1 MKQPTK
7 TEPNIYSVDLS
18 VYNRPSFEEGTNSGK
33 RWITRGIDNLFP
45 IYLIDLYNQ
54 GNTHGAVVDGKIS
67 YGVGRG
73 LFINPEKA
81 NMIEVAKAMQFL
93 KRPNPFESWDALI
106 KKTWTNFEIH
116 NSYAFEILRNQ
127 FGKPI
132 EVYNIDIDRIA
143 EDRNDSSIYLYSL
156 EWETKYST
164 PIKRQTNLNPK
175 LLELPKYDPKVIHD
189 RSILVHY
196 EPRPGMKHYSLPPYI
211 NALEAIEEEI
221 EIAQFHL
228 NNVKNGFVGGTMVN
242 FLNGNATDAEK
253 DQIEKRF
260 NAKFANGNG
269 SKILYNFAD
278 GKDQA
283 AEVLPLQPNTL
294 DKQFELR
301 AKAVPEN
308 IIIGHRAVS
317 GMLFGIKTEGQL
329 GGRNEILESYE
340 LFKETYVKPRQ
351 DTVLGSVNKIFEIFG
366 LSPIVDVKELKPLA
380 ERLPISEITIAQIV
394 PKEVLQEYI
403 MEMYGIVIDTTQEI
417 IKSNTVDAINALSP
431 LVANKVLNNLTPNE
445 LRSLIGLPAEIDGD
459 KITPQNNSENMG
471 FSDTKP
477 FYFDSVGENA
487 DNYEEIECHH
497 VEFNDDLSPIFK
509 YNEAEFI
516 KLAEDDEKTT
526 GTTVGNIPK
535 IEPKTPKI
543 SPLVIKYRY
552 GLRPDAPALQSE
564 SRDFCQ
570 KMMSLNKLYTKQD
583 IEGMKN
589 DMDNFDIIN
598 NSNVWLYRGGWYRDP
613 NKEVAVPFCRH
624 IWNQVVVRQK

>member
-1 MKQPTK
+1 MKRPIK

-18 VYNRPSFEEGTNSGK
+18 VYNRPSFAEGYTNGK
-33 RWITRGIDNLFP
+33 RWISRGIDNLFP

-81 NMIEVAKAMQFL
+81 NMLEVAKAMQFL
-93 KRPNPFESWDALI
+93 KRPNPFESWDALV

-116 NSYAFEILRNQ
+116 NSYAFEILKNK

-143 EDRNDSSIYLYSL
+143 EDRNDSSVYLYSL
-156 EWETKYST
+156 DWETRFST
-164 PIKRQTNLNPK
+164 PTNRQTNFNPK
-175 LLELPKYDPKVIHD
+175 LLELPKYDPKVIHE
-189 RSILVHY
+189 RCVLVHY

-221 EIAQFHL
+221 EISQFHL

-294 DKQFELR
+294 DKQFEQR
-301 AKAVPEN
+301 AKQVPEN

-317 GMLFGIKTEGQL
+317 SMLFGIKTEGQL
-329 GGRNEILESYE
+329 GGRTEILEAYE

-351 DTVLGSVNKIFEIFG
+351 DTVLSSVNKIFEIFG
-366 LSPIVDVKELKPLA
+366 FSPIVEVKELKPLA
-380 ERLPISEITIAQIV
+380 NLLPISEQTIASILPRQ
-394 PKEVLQEYI
+394 VLIDYVT
-403 MEMYGIVIDTTQEI
+403 EMYGLTIPEAVQP
-417 IKSNTVDAINALSP
+417 VQLS
-431 LVANKVLNNLTPNE
+431 E
-445 LRSLIGLPAEIDGD
+445 
-459 KITPQNNSENMG
+459 
-471 FSDTKP
+471 TKP
-477 FYFDSVGENA
+477 FYFDTVGESS

-497 VEFNDDLSPIFK
+497 VEFGDDLSPIFK
-509 YNEAEFI
+509 YNELEFI
-516 KLAEDDEKTT
+516 KLAEGDEKTT
-526 GTTVGNIPK
+526 ATSSGNIPK
-535 IEPKTPKI
+535 IEPKTPKL

-552 GLRPDAPALQSE
+552 GLRPDAPALQTE

-570 KMMSLNKLYTKQD
+570 KMMGLNKLYTKQE

-598 NSNVWLYRGGWYRDP
+598 NSNVWLYRGGWYKDP

-624 IWNQVVVRQK
+624 IWNQVIVRQK

>member
-1 MKQPTK
+1 
-7 TEPNIYSVDLS
+7 
-18 VYNRPSFEEGTNSGK
+18 
-33 RWITRGIDNLFP
+33 
-45 IYLIDLYNQ
+45 
-54 GNTHGAVVDGKIS
+54 
-67 YGVGRG
+67 
-73 LFINPEKA
+73 
-81 NMIEVAKAMQFL
+81 
-93 KRPNPFESWDALI
+93 
-106 KKTWTNFEIH
+106 
-116 NSYAFEILRNQ
+116 
-127 FGKPI
+127 
-132 EVYNIDIDRIA
+132 
-143 EDRNDSSIYLYSL
+143 
-156 EWETKYST
+156 
-164 PIKRQTNLNPK
+164 
-175 LLELPKYDPKVIHD
+175 
-189 RSILVHY
+189 
-196 EPRPGMKHYSLPPYI
+196 MKHYSLPPYI

-329 GGRNEILESYE
+329 GGRTEILESYE

-366 LSPIVDVKELKPLA
+366 LSPIVEVKELKPLA
-380 ERLPISEITIAQIV
+380 NILPLTESTIAQIV
-394 PKEVLQEYI
+394 PKQVLLDYVT
-403 MEMYGIVIDTTQEI
+403 EMYGLTIPEAVQPV
-417 IKSNTVDAINALSP
+417 KLS
-431 LVANKVLNNLTPNE
+431 E
-445 LRSLIGLPAEIDGD
+445 
-459 KITPQNNSENMG
+459 
-471 FSDTKP
+471 TKP
-477 FYFDSVGENA
+477 FYFETVGESA

-497 VEFNDDLSPIFK
+497 VEYGEDLSPIFK
-509 YNEAEFI
+509 YNEQEFI
-516 KLAEDDEKTT
+516 KLAEEDEKTT
-526 GTTVGNIPK
+526 GTTTGNIPK
-535 IEPKTPKI
+535 IEPKTPKL

-552 GLRPDAPALQSE
+552 GLRPDAPALLSE
-564 SRDFCQ
+564 SREFCQ
-570 KMMSLNKLYTKQD
+570 KMMSLNKLYTKQE
-583 IEGMKN
+583 IEGIKN

-598 NSNVWLYRGGWYRDP
+598 NSSAWLYRGGWYRDP

>member
-7 TEPNIYSVDLS
+7 TEPNIYSVELS
-18 VYNRPSFEEGTNSGK
+18 VYNRPSFAEGYTNGK
-33 RWITRGIDNLFP
+33 RWVNRGIDNLFP
-45 IYLIDLYNQ
+45 VYLIDLYNQ
-54 GNTHGAVVDGKIS
+54 GNTHGAIVNGKIS

-73 LFINPEKA
+73 LFVNPEKA
-81 NMIEVAKAMQFL
+81 NMLDVAKAMQFL

-116 NSYAFEILRNQ
+116 DAYAFEIIRNK

-156 EWETKYST
+156 DWETRYST
-164 PIKRQTNLNPK
+164 PINRQTNFNPTI
-175 LLELPKYDPKVIHD
+175 LELPKYDPKVIHD
-189 RSILVHY
+189 RCILVHY
-196 EPRPGMKHYSLPPYI
+196 KPRPGMKHYSLPPYI

-242 FLNGNATDAEK
+242 FLNGNASDSEK

-269 SKILYNFAD
+269 SKILFNFAD

-301 AKAVPEN
+301 GKQVPEN

-329 GGRNEILESYE
+329 GGRTEILEAYE

-351 DTVLGSVNKIFEIFG
+351 DTVLSSVNKIFEIFG
-366 LSPIVDVKELKPLA
+366 YAPIVEVKELKPLA
-380 ERLPISEITIAQIV
+380 NLLPISESTISQIL
-394 PKEVLQEYI
+394 PKQVLVDYVT
-403 MEMYGIVIDTTQEI
+403 EMYGLTIPQEI
-417 IKSNTVDAINALSP
+417 QPVKLS
-431 LVANKVLNNLTPNE
+431 E
-445 LRSLIGLPAEIDGD
+445 
-459 KITPQNNSENMG
+459 
-471 FSDTKP
+471 TKP
-477 FYFDSVGENA
+477 FYFETVGESA

-497 VEFNDDLSPIFK
+497 VEFGENMQPIFK
-509 YNEAEFI
+509 YNELEFI
-516 KLAEDDEKTT
+516 QLAEKDEKTT
-526 GTTVGNIPK
+526 ATTGVNAPK
-535 IEPKTPKI
+535 TTTQTPKI

-552 GLRPDAPALQSE
+552 GLRPDAPALQTE
-564 SRDFCQ
+564 SREFCQ
-570 KMMSLNKLYTKQD
+570 KMMGLNKLYSKQE
-583 IEGMKN
+583 IEGMRN

-598 NSNVWLYRGGWYRDP
+598 NSNVWLYRGGWYKDP
-613 NKEVAVPFCRH
+613 AKDVAQPFCRH
-624 IWNQVVVRQK
+624 IWNQVIVRQK

>member
-18 VYNRPSFEEGTNSGK
+18 VYNRPSFAEGYTNGK
-33 RWITRGIDNLFP
+33 RWINRGIDNLFP

-73 LFINPEKA
+73 LYVNPDKA
-81 NMIEVAKAMQFL
+81 NMLEVAKAMQFL
-93 KRPNPFESWDALI
+93 KRPNPYETWDALV

-116 NSYAFEILRNQ
+116 NSYAFEILRNK

-143 EDRNDSSIYLYSL
+143 EDRNDSSVYLYSL
-156 EWETKYST
+156 DWETKFST
-164 PIKRQTNLNPK
+164 PTNRQTNFNPK

-189 RSILVHY
+189 RCVLVHY

-329 GGRNEILESYE
+329 GGRTEILESYE

-366 LSPIVDVKELKPLA
+366 FSPIVEVKELKPLA
-380 ERLPISEITIAQIV
+380 NILPLTESTIAQIV
-394 PKEVLQEYI
+394 PKQVLLDYVT
-403 MEMYGIVIDTTQEI
+403 EMYGLTIPEEVQPV
-417 IKSNTVDAINALSP
+417 KLS
-431 LVANKVLNNLTPNE
+431 E
-445 LRSLIGLPAEIDGD
+445 
-459 KITPQNNSENMG
+459 
-471 FSDTKP
+471 TKP
-477 FYFDSVGENA
+477 FYFETVGESA

-497 VEFNDDLSPIFK
+497 VEFGEDLNPIFK
-509 YNEAEFI
+509 YNELEFI
-516 KLAEDDEKTT
+516 KLAEGDEKTT
-526 GTTVGNIPK
+526 GTTGGNIPK
-535 IEPKTPKI
+535 IEPNTPKL

-570 KMMSLNKLYTKQD
+570 KMMGLNKLYSKQE

-598 NSNVWLYRGGWYRDP
+598 NSSVWLYRGGWYRDP

>member
-1 MKQPTK
+1 MKQPIK
-7 TEPNIYSVDLS
+7 TEPNIYSVELS
-18 VYNRPSFEEGTNSGK
+18 VYNRPSFAEGYTNGK
-33 RWITRGIDNLFP
+33 RWISRGIDNLFP

-81 NMIEVAKAMQFL
+81 NMLEVAKAMQFL

-116 NSYAFEILRNQ
+116 NSYAFEILRNT

-143 EDRNDSSIYLYSL
+143 EDRNDSSVYLYSL
-156 EWETKYST
+156 DWETRFST
-164 PIKRQTNLNPK
+164 PTNRQTNFNPK
-175 LLELPKYDPKVIHD
+175 ILELPKYDPKVIHD
-189 RSILVHY
+189 RCVLVHY

-329 GGRNEILESYE
+329 GGRTEILESYE

-366 LSPIVDVKELKPLA
+366 FSPIVEVKELKPLA
-380 ERLPISEITIAQIV
+380 NILPLTESTIAQIV
-394 PKEVLQEYI
+394 PKQVLLDYVT
-403 MEMYGIVIDTTQEI
+403 EMYGLTIPEAVQPV
-417 IKSNTVDAINALSP
+417 KLS
-431 LVANKVLNNLTPNE
+431 E
-445 LRSLIGLPAEIDGD
+445 
-459 KITPQNNSENMG
+459 
-471 FSDTKP
+471 TKP
-477 FYFDSVGENA
+477 FYFDTVGESA
-487 DNYEEIECHH
+487 DNYEEIECHPVH
-497 VEFNDDLSPIFK
+497 FNEDLTPIFK

-516 KLAEDDEKTT
+516 KLAEGDEDTT
-526 GTTVGNIPK
+526 GTTAGNIPK
-535 IEPKTPKI
+535 IEPKTPKL
-543 SPLVIKYRY
+543 SPIVIKYRY

-564 SRDFCQ
+564 SREFCQ
-570 KMMSLNKLYTKQD
+570 RMMDLAKSGKLYSKEEILNNPD
-583 IEGMKN
+583 IKTN

-598 NSNVWLYRGGWYRDP
+598 NSSAWLYRGGWYRDP

-624 IWNQVVVRQK
+624 IWNQVIVRQK

>member
-1 MKQPTK
+1 MKRPIK

-18 VYNRPSFEEGTNSGK
+18 VYNRPSFAEGYTNGK
-33 RWITRGIDNLFP
+33 RWISRGIDNLFP

-81 NMIEVAKAMQFL
+81 NMLEVAKAMQFL
-93 KRPNPFESWDALI
+93 KRPNPFESWDALV

-116 NSYAFEILRNQ
+116 NSYAFEILKNK

-143 EDRNDSSIYLYSL
+143 EDRNDSSVYLYSL
-156 EWETKYST
+156 DWETRFST
-164 PIKRQTNLNPK
+164 PTNRQTNFNPK
-175 LLELPKYDPKVIHD
+175 LLELPKYDPKVIHE
-189 RSILVHY
+189 RCVLVHY

-221 EIAQFHL
+221 EISQFHL

-294 DKQFELR
+294 DKQFEQR
-301 AKAVPEN
+301 AKQVPEN

-329 GGRNEILESYE
+329 GGRTEILEAYE

-351 DTVLGSVNKIFEIFG
+351 DTVLSSVNKIFEIFG
-366 LSPIVDVKELKPLA
+366 FSPIVEVKELKPLA
-380 ERLPISEITIAQIV
+380 NLLPLTETTIASILPRQ
-394 PKEVLQEYI
+394 VLIDYVT
-403 MEMYGIVIDTTQEI
+403 EMYGLTIPEAVQP
-417 IKSNTVDAINALSP
+417 VQLS
-431 LVANKVLNNLTPNE
+431 E
-445 LRSLIGLPAEIDGD
+445 
-459 KITPQNNSENMG
+459 
-471 FSDTKP
+471 TKP
-477 FYFDSVGENA
+477 FYFDTVGESS

-497 VEFNDDLSPIFK
+497 VEFGDDLSPIFK
-509 YNEAEFI
+509 YNELEFI
-516 KLAEDDEKTT
+516 KLAEGDEKTT
-526 GTTVGNIPK
+526 ATSSGNIPK
-535 IEPKTPKI
+535 IEPKTPKL

-552 GLRPDAPALQSE
+552 GLRPDAPALQTE

-570 KMMSLNKLYTKQD
+570 KMMGLNKLYTKQE

-598 NSNVWLYRGGWYRDP
+598 NSNVWLYRGGWYKDP

-624 IWNQVVVRQK
+624 IWNQVIVRQK

>member
-1 MKQPTK
+1 MKRPIK

-18 VYNRPSFEEGTNSGK
+18 VYNRPSFAEGYTNGK
-33 RWITRGIDNLFP
+33 RWISRGIDNLFP

-81 NMIEVAKAMQFL
+81 NMLEVAKAMQFL
-93 KRPNPFESWDALI
+93 KRPNPFETWDALV

-116 NSYAFEILRNQ
+116 NSYAFEILKNK

-143 EDRNDSSIYLYSL
+143 EDRNDSSVYLYSL
-156 EWETKYST
+156 DWETRFST
-164 PIKRQTNLNPK
+164 PTNRQTNFNPK
-175 LLELPKYDPKVIHD
+175 LLELPKYDPKVIHE
-189 RSILVHY
+189 RCVLVHY

-221 EIAQFHL
+221 EISQFHL

-294 DKQFELR
+294 DKQFEQR
-301 AKAVPEN
+301 AKQVPEN

-317 GMLFGIKTEGQL
+317 SMLFGIKTEGQL
-329 GGRNEILESYE
+329 GGRTEILEAYE

-351 DTVLGSVNKIFEIFG
+351 DTVLSSVNKIFEIFG
-366 LSPIVDVKELKPLA
+366 FSPIVEVKELKPLA
-380 ERLPISEITIAQIV
+380 NLLPISEQTIASILPRQ
-394 PKEVLQEYI
+394 VLIDYVT
-403 MEMYGIVIDTTQEI
+403 EMYGLTIPEAVQP
-417 IKSNTVDAINALSP
+417 VQLS
-431 LVANKVLNNLTPNE
+431 E
-445 LRSLIGLPAEIDGD
+445 
-459 KITPQNNSENMG
+459 
-471 FSDTKP
+471 TKP
-477 FYFDSVGENA
+477 FYFDTVGESS

-497 VEFNDDLSPIFK
+497 VEFGDDLSPIFK
-509 YNEAEFI
+509 YNELEFI
-516 KLAEDDEKTT
+516 KLAEGDEKTT
-526 GTTVGNIPK
+526 ATSSGNIPK
-535 IEPKTPKI
+535 IEPKTPKL

-552 GLRPDAPALQSE
+552 GLRPDAPALQTE

-570 KMMSLNKLYTKQD
+570 KMMGLNKLYTKQE

-598 NSNVWLYRGGWYRDP
+598 NSNVWLYRGGWYKDP

-624 IWNQVVVRQK
+624 IWNQVIVRQK

>member
-1 MKQPTK
+1 MKQPIK

-18 VYNRPSFEEGTNSGK
+18 VYNRPSFAEGYTNGK
-33 RWITRGIDNLFP
+33 RWINRGIDNLFP

-54 GNTHGAVVDGKIS
+54 GNTHGAIVDGKIS

-81 NMIEVAKAMQFL
+81 NMLEVAKAMQFL
-93 KRPNPFESWDALI
+93 KRPNPFESWDALV

-143 EDRNDSSIYLYSL
+143 EDRNDSSVYLYSL
-156 EWETKYST
+156 DWETKYST
-164 PIKRQTNLNPK
+164 PTNRQTNFNPK
-175 LLELPKYDPKVIHD
+175 ILELPKYDSKVIHD
-189 RSILVHY
+189 RCVLVHY

-329 GGRNEILESYE
+329 GGRTEILESYE

-351 DTVLGSVNKIFEIFG
+351 DTVLSSVNKIFELFG
-366 LSPIVDVKELKPLA
+366 FSPIVEVKELKPLA
-380 ERLPISEITIAQIV
+380 NILPLTESIIAQIV
-394 PKEVLQEYI
+394 PKQVLLDYVT
-403 MEMYGIVIDTTQEI
+403 EMYGLNIPE
-417 IKSNTVDAINALSP
+417 TVQPVKLS
-431 LVANKVLNNLTPNE
+431 E
-445 LRSLIGLPAEIDGD
+445 S
-459 KITPQNNSENMG
+459 
-471 FSDTKP
+471 KP
-477 FYFDSVGENA
+477 FYFDTVGESA
-487 DNYEEIECHH
+487 DNYEEIECHD
-497 VEFNDDLSPIFK
+497 VEFGKDLSPIFK
-509 YNEAEFI
+509 YNEVEFI
-516 KLAEDDEKTT
+516 KLAEGDEKTT
-526 GTTVGNIPK
+526 GTTGGNIPK
-535 IEPKTPKI
+535 IEPKTPKL

-570 KMMSLNKLYTKQD
+570 KMMSLNKLYSKQD

-624 IWNQVVVRQK
+624 IWNQVLVRQK